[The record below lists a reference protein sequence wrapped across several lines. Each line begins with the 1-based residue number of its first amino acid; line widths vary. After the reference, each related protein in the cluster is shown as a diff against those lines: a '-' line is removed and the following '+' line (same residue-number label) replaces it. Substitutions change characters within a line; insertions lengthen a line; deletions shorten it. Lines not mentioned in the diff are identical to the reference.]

1 MVKVP
6 YPTKA
11 FDTCDVFV
19 SCEEDLGGNGLVVR
33 GINAAQELSV
43 TLKPSETPLP
53 AHLIEKREIR
63 TFKPDISDPTFK
75 IESLDYPSG
84 SNLYEGPKGQGLT
97 VHVFDFATT
106 NVDDVAVTDS
116 STKPTDKSGLKWVTE
131 HIVEV
136 SNIL

>member
-1 MVKVP
+1 VVKVP

-19 SCEEDLGGNGLVVR
+19 SCEEDLGGDGLVAR
-33 GINAAQELSV
+33 GINAAQDLSV
-43 TLKPSETPLP
+43 TLKLSATPLP

-84 SNLYEGPKGQGLT
+84 SNLYEGPKGQGLK